1 MNAVARAAQPGWACL
16 SGVIA
21 NGDDQVEVGAL
32 EHVEMLRLTLM
43 LNADLPQR
51 GDGERVHVA
60 LGVRASAKGAP
71 LVGEAVVDNGLR
83 QLAAAAISGTK
94 EEYFFH
100 IYPRY

>member
-1 MNAVARAAQPGWACL
+1 
-16 SGVIA
+16 
-21 NGDDQVEVGAL
+21 
-32 EHVEMLRLTLM
+32 
-43 LNADLPQR
+43 
-51 GDGERVHVA
+51 
-60 LGVRASAKGAP
+60 